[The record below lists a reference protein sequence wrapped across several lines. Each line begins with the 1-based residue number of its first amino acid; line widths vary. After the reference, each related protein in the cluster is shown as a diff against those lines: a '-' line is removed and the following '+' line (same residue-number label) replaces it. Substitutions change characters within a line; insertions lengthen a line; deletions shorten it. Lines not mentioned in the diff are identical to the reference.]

1 MPHPIPCPG
10 LQGPRPQLQK
20 KIIRMWR
27 VLTTYARCSG
37 YRRPFYRA
45 LRNSRHLLNVHFEKA
60 GVSVKQGT
68 DSVEIK
74 LKRRDDSVP
83 NFWNKF
89 HHIWLRDNCQCSD
102 CYHPQTHQ
110 RLVDTLKINADLRPK
125 LVQLHGNSGSTES
138 DTCLAV
144 EWEDGHR
151 SNYPLEWLMAHSY
164 ESQREEQRSEGA
176 LEPES
181 RVATW
186 GREISSAPPVVD
198 YSSFMKDDRALLEW
212 SDKVDE
218 HGFCFIDGIPLEPLF
233 SRRVLER
240 IGVLR
245 NTFYGDFW
253 DIEATAKPADDM
265 EHGYAPNLRLQT

>member
-1 MPHPIPCPG
+1 
-10 LQGPRPQLQK
+10 
-20 KIIRMWR
+20 
-27 VLTTYARCSG
+27 
-37 YRRPFYRA
+37 
-45 LRNSRHLLNVHFEKA
+45 
-60 GVSVKQGT
+60 
-68 DSVEIK
+68 
-74 LKRRDDSVP
+74 
-83 NFWNKF
+83 
-89 HHIWLRDNCQCSD
+89 
-102 CYHPQTHQ
+102 
-110 RLVDTLKINADLRPK
+110 
-125 LVQLHGNSGSTES
+125 
-138 DTCLAV
+138 
-144 EWEDGHR
+144 
-151 SNYPLEWLMAHSY
+151 MAHSY
-164 ESQREEQRSEGA
+164 ESQREEQRSESA

-233 SRRVLER
+233 SKRVLER